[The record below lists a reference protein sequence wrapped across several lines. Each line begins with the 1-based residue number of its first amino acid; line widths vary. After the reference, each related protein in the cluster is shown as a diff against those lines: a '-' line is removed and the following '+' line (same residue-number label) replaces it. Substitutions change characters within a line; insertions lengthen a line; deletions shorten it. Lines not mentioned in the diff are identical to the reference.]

1 MVTEQKYETL
11 RLREAV
17 TEGISLGV
25 IPSTTF
31 PLHQTFSTVKECH
44 TYTVLAA
51 KSSSFRCTETRAL
64 GVLHVLPKCA
74 MPLVH

>member
-1 MVTEQKYETL
+1 MTHIRSVSLVLLLGYVSNLTARDVMVTEQKYETL

-51 KSSSFRCTETRAL
+51 K
-64 GVLHVLPKCA
+64 
-74 MPLVH
+74 

>member
-51 KSSSFRCTETRAL
+51 K
-64 GVLHVLPKCA
+64 
-74 MPLVH
+74 